1 MTANDGD
8 RMPENTQLEKAKLIE
23 LEQDLSDTKPGGKS
37 ITVQFNPETLKLSYA
52 NSTPPSS
59 GTGSS
64 GAGGGGTGSQSGGTP
79 SRQFLGAGT
88 TKLSL
93 QLWFDVTAPSF
104 TDVAP
109 DSPQTQGG
117 TPVDDVR
124 KLTQEVIF
132 FMKPQESV
140 KSKDGGN
147 LVPPGVRFQ
156 WGSFKFDGLVDSLD
170 ESLEFFS
177 NGGNPLRASITLNL
191 SQQKIL
197 QQTFADA
204 NAARGRPGVGAQPI
218 TAAPA
223 GASVQGLAASL
234 GRADDWQGIAAAN
247 GIENPRLLQP
257 GQLVNLNPPGLR
269 PGV

>member
-64 GAGGGGTGSQSGGTP
+64 GAGGGTGSQSGGTP
-79 SRQFLGAGT
+79 SKQFLGAGT

-132 FMKPQESV
+132 FMKPQESM

-177 NGGNPLRASITLNL
+177 NDGNPLRASITLNL

-204 NAARGRPGVGAQPI
+204 NAARGQPGVGAQPM

-234 GRADDWQGIAAAN
+234 GRADDWQRIAAAN

-257 GQLVNLNPPGLR
+257 GQLVNLNPPELR